1 MEEVWKYI
9 NGEKEFSN
17 IQDLSAMS
25 FDTVSGRN
33 IEFEDDGKNDYD
45 GNRNEENNNN
55 NGLYMEKVVTKMNG
69 TIYLYIPKN
78 SNQNHPPDLN
88 KIAHDLNQKSMDAG
102 GGYSGGANCEWGSW
116 SSDSEGSC
124 IKIKEQVRSEGMR
137 K

>member
-1 MEEVWKYI
+1 MIMEEVWKYI

-25 FDTVSGRN
+25 SDTVSGRN
-33 IEFEDDGKNDYD
+33 IEFEDDGKN
-45 GNRNEENNNN
+45 E
-55 NGLYMEKVVTKMNG
+55 NGLNENDGLHMEKVVTKMNG

-78 SNQNHPPDLN
+78 SNRNHPPDLS
-88 KIAHDLNQKSMDAG
+88 KIANDLNQKSMDAG

-116 SSDSEGSC
+116 SSHSEGSC
-124 IKIKEQVRSEGMR
+124 IKIKEQVRSDGMR